1 MQASFEEKSIWIQL
15 ASMVA
20 AMGAYFV
27 LAWQMIQAGMDRLVG
42 FVPLF
47 GATVMFLVVVQIL
60 GHAAAAI
67 WRRPEPRDERDRLIG
82 WRSASNSS
90 WILAAGVVLAIGA
103 MIAEVGAVWVAHGLL
118 LSLFVS
124 QLVQYVM
131 QLVYYRRGMR
141 GIGGV

>member
-1 MQASFEEKSIWIQL
+1 MQASFEEKSIWIQF

-67 WRRPEPRDERDRLIG
+67 WCRPEPRDERDRLIG
-82 WRSASNSS
+82 CAPQATPHGSSRPGWSWRSAP
-90 WILAAGVVLAIGA
+90 
-103 MIAEVGAVWVAHGLL
+103 
-118 LSLFVS
+118 
-124 QLVQYVM
+124 
-131 QLVYYRRGMR
+131 
-141 GIGGV
+141 